1 MFSKVIFV
9 AATLATFVA
18 ATPVPGGGDG
28 INNSCNTGSL
38 QCCNQTFSSTSG
50 TAGLL
55 GALLNLNL
63 GQLTGQI
70 GLSCTPISVIGAGG
84 GASCTQQPVC
94 CSGNTYYGL
103 INVGCSPISL

>member
-1 MFSKVIFV
+1 MFSKVLFV

-18 ATPVPGGGDG
+18 ATPVPDG
-28 INNSCNTGSL
+28 VSNSCNTGSL

-50 TAGLL
+50 EANLL

-70 GLSCTPISVIGAGG
+70 GLSCTPISVIGLGQ

-94 CSGNTYYGL
+94 CSGNTFNGL
-103 INVGCSPISL
+103 INVGCTPISL